1 MLPVVALLGRPNV
14 GKSTLFNRLT
24 RTRSALVADFPGL
37 TRDRQYGYGKLGPKP
52 YIVVD
57 TGGLTDGAD
66 GVEALAQSQSM
77 VALAEADAAIFLCDA
92 REGLTHADRVV
103 AERLRISGK
112 RVWLAINKS
121 EGLPL
126 GQAAAE
132 FHALGLG
139 EPQPISATHGEGVEA
154 LMAALLAPL
163 PEHEPPREDDRT
175 RIAIVGR
182 PNVGKSTLMNRLLGE
197 ERVVAS
203 DQPGTTRDSIEVPF
217 ERAGK
222 QYMLIDTAGIRRR
235 ARVEEQVEK
244 DSIVQTMRAIEDA
257 NVVIAVLDAREG
269 VTEHDAALIGIA
281 VERGRALVIALN
293 KWDGISG
300 DQRDQAARSTD
311 LKLPFVTYAPV
322 HHISALHGSG
332 VGEMMAAVAKA
343 WAAAIRDMPTT
354 ELTRILES
362 AIVQHQP
369 PQVGGRRIKL
379 RYAHQ
384 GGRNPPLIVIH
395 GNQTVAV
402 PPAYRRY
409 LENVYRDAF
418 DLMGTP
424 VKVEFRTGRNPYQGR
439 RNPLTARQVKSRQR
453 LKRHVRK

>member
-24 RTRSALVADFPGL
+24 RTRSALVADLPGL
-37 TRDRQYGYGKLGPKP
+37 TRDRQYGYGKVGPKP
-52 YIVVD
+52 YIVID
-57 TGGLTDGAD
+57 TGGLTDGAE

-77 VALAEADAAIFLCDA
+77 VALAEADAVIFLCDA
-92 REGLTHADRVV
+92 RAGLTHADRAV
-103 AERLRISGK
+103 AGRLRAAGK
-112 RVWLAINKS
+112 PVWLAVNKA
-121 EGLPL
+121 EGLPT

-139 EPQPISATHGEGVEA
+139 DPQPISATHGEGVEP

-163 PEHEPPREDDRT
+163 PEHEPPREDERT

-182 PNVGKSTLMNRLLGE
+182 PNVGKSTLVNRLLGE

-203 DQPGTTRDSIEVPF
+203 DMPGTTRDSIEVPF
-217 ERAGK
+217 ERGG
-222 QYMLIDTAGIRRR
+222 QRYTLVDTAGIRRR

-244 DSIVQTMRAIEDA
+244 DSIVQTMRAIDDA
-257 NVVIAVLDAREG
+257 NVVVAVLDAREG

-311 LKLPFVTYAPV
+311 LKLPFVAYAPV

-332 VGEMMAAVAKA
+332 VGEMMGAVASA
-343 WAAAIRDMPTT
+343 WAAATRDMPTT

-369 PQVGGRRIKL
+369 PLVRGRRIKL

-402 PPAYRRY
+402 PAAYRRY

-424 VKVEFRTGRNPYQGR
+424 VKVEFRTGSNPYKGR

-453 LKRHVRK
+453 LKRHARK